1 MKAKKTIAVTD
12 VKDMIN
18 RFLLDSHDARDDS
31 RGELSN
37 LLETILMTT
46 GNYHGFRY
54 LTTRDMMNSEYGN
67 TVGIN
72 TDEHDA
78 NLGTYEEMFN
88 DADPTR
94 VSYF

>member
-1 MKAKKTIAVTD
+1 MKAKKTINVTV
-12 VKDMIN
+12 VKELIN
-18 RFLLDSHDARDDS
+18 QFILDSHNDRDDS
-31 RGELSN
+31 RGEMGN
-37 LLETILMTT
+37 LLETVLMAT
-46 GNYHGFRY
+46 GNYRRCRY
-54 LTTRDMMNSEYGN
+54 LTTRDMTNSVYGN

-88 DADPTR
+88 DTDPTR